1 LEHGIETAPPQCS
14 VKIAKPLPFVCRFK
28 GATTRKSK
36 QRTPDLSKAA
46 NPVNAKR

>member
-1 LEHGIETAPPQCS
+1 MLGENCET
-14 VKIAKPLPFVCRFK
+14 LPFVCRFK